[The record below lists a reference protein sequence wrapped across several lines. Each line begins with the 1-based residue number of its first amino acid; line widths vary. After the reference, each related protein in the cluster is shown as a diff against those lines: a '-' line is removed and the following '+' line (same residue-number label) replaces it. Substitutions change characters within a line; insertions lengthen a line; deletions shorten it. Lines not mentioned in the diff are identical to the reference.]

1 MSKKELPKMGDVIP
15 VQNFHVSKTNV
26 RAEEPF
32 GETNEDRALIDNLR
46 RGRIIGPFKARP
58 EGNGYGVVVGR
69 RRFLAKEKLGAES
82 FKVGVDVLVEEMS
95 EAEAREIS
103 LIENLDIL
111 RQEMDPVTRA
121 KRLNEII
128 SSSPGGLRSTA
139 GRLGIS
145 PSTLSEWLKVLELS
159 PKMQESVS
167 KNLLFYT
174 DALKVAR
181 MDLGQEAQEDLAK
194 TLETEGFDAFQKE
207 VERRSEKRLKR
218 GIPAGKYIFVK
229 ISWDKVYKPD
239 MQLYTKLEK
248 LAAGK
253 HQKVDEYC
261 KGVLEDHAKAA

>member
-1 MSKKELPKMGDVIP
+1 MSKKALPKMGDIIP
-15 VQNFHVSKTNV
+15 AKNFHVSKTNV

-69 RRFLAKEKLGAES
+69 RRFLAKETLGAES
-82 FKVGVDVLVEEMS
+82 FTVGVDVLVEEMS
-95 EAEAREIS
+95 EEEAREIS

-128 SSSPGGLRSTA
+128 SSSPGGLRTTA

-145 PSTLSEWLKVLELS
+145 PSTLSEWLKILELS

-167 KNLLFYT
+167 KNLLLFT
-174 DALKVAR
+174 DALHIAR
-181 MDLGQEAQEDLAK
+181 MDFSTERQDDLAE
-194 TLETEGFDAFQKE
+194 TLQTEGPDAFQKE
-207 VERRSEKRLKR
+207 VERHSAKQLKR
-218 GIPAGKYIFVK
+218 GPPADKYFFFR

-239 MQLYTKLEK
+239 MEIYEK
-248 LAAGK
+248 LQKLAKEK

-261 KGVLEDHAKAA
+261 KQVLEDHAKTA